1 MRRIAAALLLPL
13 PFAALPLL
21 ALAFP
26 ATSDTGPDPLLTVVE
41 ETRFSPITAPADE
54 PLAMRTGDTPG
65 ALIDCAGDLADQ
77 S

>member
-1 MRRIAAALLLPL
+1 MRRIAIALLLPL

-26 ATSDTGPDPLLTVVE
+26 ATGNGTGDDALLTTFADPL
-41 ETRFSPITAPADE
+41 PIIAPADE
-54 PLAMRTGDTPG
+54 PLARRTSATTDPLVDCSTGD
-65 ALIDCAGDLADQ
+65 LRDQ